1 MTGQGYLLKVNG
13 VAFPNSL
20 LAEEGYKNTPDR
32 RQDKNS
38 YTDGRGVT
46 HRNILPVKRTTVK
59 IKTVDDLTYNEKL
72 LIQSFFPNRDK
83 VICEVWN
90 DEKNDYQTITAY
102 VPDIE
107 YTVKYIDEDGIFH
120 YNAIEF
126 ELIDY
131 GSDD

>member
-1 MTGQGYLLKVNG
+1 MMTGNGYVLKVG
-13 VAFPNSL
+13 STIFPNAL
-20 LAEEGYKNTPDR
+20 LAPRGYKNTPDR

-46 HRNILPVKRTTVK
+46 HRNILPVKRTTIK
-59 IKTVDDLTYNEKL
+59 IKTIDELTYGQKL
-72 LIQSFFPNRDK
+72 IVQSFFPNRDK
-83 VICEVWN
+83 VVCEVWN

-107 YTVKYIDEDGIFH
+107 YTVKHIDKDGNFY
-120 YNAIEF
+120 YNAVEF

-131 GSDD
+131 GSE

>member
-1 MTGQGYLLKVNG
+1 MAGYVLKVNG
-13 VAFPNSL
+13 TVFPNAL
-20 LAEEGYKNTPDR
+20 LAENGYSVIPDR

-59 IKTVDDLTYNEKL
+59 IKTIDDLTQGQL
-72 LIQSFFPNRDK
+72 LIVKSFFSNRDK

-90 DEKNDYQTITAY
+90 PERNAYQTITSY
-102 VPDIE
+102 VPDVE
-107 YTVKYIDEDGIFH
+107 YTIKRIDKDGH
-120 YNAIEF
+120 YHYKAVEF

-131 GSDD
+131 GSE